1 MFGQKRLTVLPW
13 DSPRTRRSGKSHQN
27 WFWSLTTPWCC
38 PGGGFIV
45 HFDMMQFVRQPTFNS
60 ISIIRSGSSKNRQD
74 FKRRFAVWLWR
85 WFEVKTGL
93 TGVATMMVHLVALS
107 KTSSSSSSSLTSPT
121 SSFDDGWYK
130 RVLLGK
136 RRTGLK
142 WTLTSF
148 YLQVDHHLLPL
159 WNLKR
164 CQS

>member
-13 DSPRTRRSGKSHQN
+13 ESPRTRRSGKSHQN

-93 TGVATMMVHLVALS
+93 TGVATMMVHLVALR
-107 KTSSSSSSSLTSPT
+107 KTSSSSSSSLTPST

-136 RRTGLK
+136 RRTRLK
-142 WTLTSF
+142 M
-148 YLQVDHHLLPL
+148 DP
-159 WNLKR
+159 N
-164 CQS
+164 